1 MITVRSEHARDVKAR
16 EILLDEAFGLE
27 RYEKTCERLREG
39 RVPARGL
46 SLVAESEGR
55 IIGTV
60 RLWHVA
66 IGSLNALL
74 LGPLAVTDNCRAQGI
89 GARLIRTAL
98 NRAAMQGHQA
108 IILVGDAPYYARF
121 GFSADVTTNIDLPGP
136 VDRKRFLGL
145 ELKDDAFAR
154 AQGVVVATGE
164 AIPTPS
170 FTARKARPRVIAQA
184 A

>member
-1 MITVRSEHARDVKAR
+1 MVSIRTEVARDVKAR
-16 EILLDEAFGLE
+16 EVLLDEAFGLE

-39 RVPARGL
+39 RVPARSL

-74 LGPLAVTDNCRAQGI
+74 LGPLAVSDDYRAQGI
-89 GARLIRTAL
+89 GARLIRAAL
-98 NRAAMQGHQA
+98 NRAAMQGHKA
-108 IILVGDAPYYARF
+108 VILVGDASYYSRF
-121 GFSADVTTNIDLPGP
+121 GFSADVMTKIDLPGP
-136 VDRKRFLGL
+136 VDRARFLGL
-145 ELKDDAFAR
+145 ELKDGAFAE
-154 AQGVVVATGE
+154 AHGVVAATGD
-164 AIPTPS
+164 AVPS
-170 FTARKARPRVIAQA
+170 TILTARKTRSRVMAQA